1 MSTTVIEEGFEDK
14 RVIPQSGKYGPSTFA
29 TTVSILSIVLIV
41 AIGGLIIW
49 GVLTSL
55 IALSEFV
62 QAAEQGFPANPRRLN
77 PDGTPKLVNGDIDR
91 IDFSGYFR
99 YSMAGYFLAIALYY
113 PTRWLMR
120 TYGRQS
126 VQITDQEI
134 VVKKFPRTK
143 YVIPWDGILD
153 ITVKESS
160 SVFAN
165 ISRNVSKITIY
176 TMDRAIPIESMTL
189 RKQKELSNRLFLF
202 GESLEERVIDF
213 GYGAQIS
220 VVWRRIKRSNV
231 GVLGLLLVVFWLAV
245 SVFAIAVLMVNPVNT
260 IESQIQPK
268 VLFNFWNPNYVNISH
283 KDTAPNAEHWFGT
296 DVLGRD
302 IFARV
307 LFGSFYS
314 ILIGVVATF
323 VSVALGAFIGASSG
337 YLGGTI
343 DQIIQRL
350 TEVLTSMPG
359 LPVLLLVS
367 AAFTPLFTR
376 INLEGAYYL
385 VVFTIFSFIS
395 WGGTARIIRSE
406 VLSLK
411 KSEFVQA
418 ERVLGAT
425 HYRIITKHIMPNA
438 FSTVIIFFTLG
449 VAGNIISVASLAFLG
464 FGSESTLVWGSDLNE
479 AINNQPTEK
488 WWGTTFI
495 SLCLFS
501 LVLGFN
507 LMGDVLRDA
516 LDPRLKN

>member
-1 MSTTVIEEGFEDK
+1 
-14 RVIPQSGKYGPSTFA
+14 
-29 TTVSILSIVLIV
+29 
-41 AIGGLIIW
+41 
-49 GVLTSL
+49 
-55 IALSEFV
+55 
-62 QAAEQGFPANPRRLN
+62 
-77 PDGTPKLVNGDIDR
+77 
-91 IDFSGYFR
+91 
-99 YSMAGYFLAIALYY
+99 
-113 PTRWLMR
+113 
-120 TYGRQS
+120 
-126 VQITDQEI
+126 
-134 VVKKFPRTK
+134 
-143 YVIPWDGILD
+143 
-153 ITVKESS
+153 
-160 SVFAN
+160 
-165 ISRNVSKITIY
+165 
-176 TMDRAIPIESMTL
+176 
-189 RKQKELSNRLFLF
+189 
-202 GESLEERVIDF
+202 
-213 GYGAQIS
+213 
-220 VVWRRIKRSNV
+220 
-231 GVLGLLLVVFWLAV
+231 
-245 SVFAIAVLMVNPVNT
+245 MVNPVNT
-260 IESQIQPK
+260 IEAQIQPR
-268 VLFNFWNPNYVNISH
+268 VLFNFWNPNYVNITD
-283 KDTAPNAEHWFGT
+283 KDAAPSFDHWFGT

-411 KSEFVQA
+411 RSEFIQA

-479 AINNQPTEK
+479 AIANQPTEK

-516 LDPRLKN
+516 LDPRLKE